1 MARVFLASGLRDFT
15 GGATEVEVDAPTV
28 RELIAGLD
36 EKFPGL
42 GERLSSGTAVAID
55 GEIMNDA
62 DYLPVPPQAEVHF
75 LPPLSGG

>member
-1 MARVFLASGLRDFT
+1 MARVFLASGLRSFT
-15 GGATEVEVDAPTV
+15 GGATEIEVDASTV

-55 GEIMNDA
+55 GEIMNEA
-62 DYLPVPPQAEVHF
+62 DYLPVHPQAEVHF